1 MGTGK
6 LPFNV
11 TILQPTKQ
19 RLQSLR
25 PVTALDHYDGMTQN
39 FHPDGLFSTVIFG
52 RVGDPGRDKR
62 FSYIDIKVPIFHPVM
77 FKKLKQLRALY
88 TAIIMG
94 KAYAKWNPELSDFEP
109 ASEVDGQ
116 TGFSFFIQHWKD
128 IKFRHNRSGARS
140 LRIKAIEKFRD
151 VALTDKIIVIPA
163 GLRDLHVDENGR
175 TSEDEINSLYRRL
188 LIVANTIAP
197 NEVNN
202 TSSMMDVPRA
212 SLQTTF
218 NTIYETLETMI
229 TPKKGFLQGKWGSR
243 RIFDGTRNVIVAMNT
258 VVDQLGS
265 PRSITI
271 NHCQLG
277 LYQTARGSL
286 PLTMYL
292 LKNSCISQAFNGGD
306 NKAVLVDKKTLKPVY
321 VDVPNDILDRWTS
334 KEGLEKLIDSLED
347 TTKRNLPIEINGHYL
362 ALVYIDDTEFRI
374 FNNIDELP
382 ADKDKSKVLPINI
395 FALIYLAGYRRFY
408 ELVSTITLYPIAGAG
423 SIFPTTVYVSTT
435 IKASAKWELG
445 PDWKRL
451 GDDYIAREFPDFS
464 LDAEFFDSMAMH
476 PSREPGA
483 TADHDGDTCSANI
496 MYTGASIKEI
506 QDYFKKRQAY
516 ITPGGKYLSEPCIDT
531 VSFVL
536 RNMTGE

>member
-52 RVGDPGRDKR
+52 RVGDPLRDKR

-77 FKKLKQLRALY
+77 FKKLRQLRALY
-88 TAIIMG
+88 TNIIMG
-94 KAYAKWNPELSDFEP
+94 KAYAKWSPELSDFEP
-109 ASEVDGQ
+109 ATEVDGQ
-116 TGFSFFIQHWKD
+116 TGFTFFIQHWKE
-128 IKFRHNRSGARS
+128 IKFKHNRSSARS
-140 LRIKAIEKFRD
+140 LRIAAIEKFRD
-151 VALTDKIIVIPA
+151 VALTDKVIVIPA
-163 GLRDLHVDENGR
+163 GLRDLHVEDGR

-197 NEVNN
+197 SEINN

-265 PRSITI
+265 PRTITP

-277 LYQTARGSL
+277 LYQTARGAL

-292 LKNSCISQAFNGGD
+292 LKNSCIAGAFNGGD
-306 NKAVLVDKKTLKPVY
+306 NKAVLVDKKTLKPTY
-321 VDVPNDILDRWTS
+321 VDVSNDILDKWTS
-334 KEGLEKLIDSLED
+334 KEGLEKLIDGLENVS
-347 TTKRNLPIEINGHYL
+347 KRNLPIEISGHYL
-362 ALVYIDDTEFRI
+362 ALVYFDDKEFRV
-374 FNNIDELP
+374 FNNIDDLP
-382 ADKDKSKVLPINI
+382 ADKDRTKVHPITL
-395 FALIYLAGYRRFY
+395 FSLVYLSGYRRFY
-408 ELVSTITLYPIAGAG
+408 ELVSTITRYPIAGAG
-423 SIFPTTVYVSTT
+423 SIFPTSVYVSTT
-435 IKASAKWELG
+435 ISASAKWELG
-445 PDWKRL
+445 PDWQRL

-464 LDAEFFDSMAMH
+464 LEAEFFDSMAMH

-496 MYTGASIKEI
+496 LYTPASIKEVH
-506 QDYFKKRQAY
+506 DYFKKRQAY